1 MSLENLFPRSFTN
14 KRAFFSQPLREALAR
29 DTSSDANAVHFGHQV
44 KSSRN
49 EIYSD
54 MSPRD
59 IVSMLSR

>member
-1 MSLENLFPRSFTN
+1 MSLENLFPRSFTT
-14 KRAFFSQPLREALAR
+14 KRTSFSQPLREAFTR
-29 DTSSDANAVHFGHQV
+29 DTSSEANAVHFGRRV
-44 KSSRN
+44 ECARN